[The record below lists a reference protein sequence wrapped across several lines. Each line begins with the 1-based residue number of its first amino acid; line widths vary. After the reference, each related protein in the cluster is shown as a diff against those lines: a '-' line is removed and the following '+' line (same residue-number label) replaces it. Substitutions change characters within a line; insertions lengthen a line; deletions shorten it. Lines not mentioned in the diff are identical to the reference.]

1 MEKNKTVIFNS
12 SPLINLSH
20 VGLLHL
26 INKLFTQIYI
36 PEAVFK
42 EVVLEGRKKEDVKEI
57 EKLIDDN
64 IIKRIEVKEKELVKA
79 LNKDLD
85 LGESEVIALALNI
98 KSDLVV
104 IDESDARNIAKIY
117 GLKMTGFI
125 GLLIK
130 AFEREYIDSV
140 MLYLDLA
147 IDKGFRIDSK
157 LYNYIDERYN

>member
-125 GLLIK
+125 GILIK
-130 AFEREYIDSV
+130 AFEQRYIESV

-147 IDKGFRIDSK
+147 IDKGFRINSK
-157 LYNYIDERYN
+157 LYNYIDNKYN